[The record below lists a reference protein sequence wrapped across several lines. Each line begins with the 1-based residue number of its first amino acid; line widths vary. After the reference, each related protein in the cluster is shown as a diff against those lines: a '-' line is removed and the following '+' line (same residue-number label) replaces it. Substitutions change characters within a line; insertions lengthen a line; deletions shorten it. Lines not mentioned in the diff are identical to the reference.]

1 MVSRQQYYLDTGTD
15 ILTTGADITRFVIRE
30 MAKEGIT
37 QFRPREVTNRIK
49 NIPNLNREYNEK
61 NTVANMHYLCVN
73 SKSADS
79 YPSSTRDF
87 LYWVKRGIFEI
98 YSPEKHDGATRQDDS
113 LPNDLADID
122 RLKREKQIDETMAA
136 VLICARK
143 GQGRFRNDVSAW
155 CPVCPISGVD
165 NKRLLIASHIKP
177 WSKSSNEE
185 RLDGYNGFMFAPH
198 IDWLFDRGFISF
210 DEEGKI
216 LISPQ
221 LDDKN
226 WQALN
231 ISPDIQLKKLPE
243 KTKEYIQHHRE
254 NVYLHD

>member
-1 MVSRQQYYLDTGTD
+1 MAERPSEMCAVRPP
-15 ILTTGADITRFVIRE
+15 ILQTLPA
-30 MAKEGIT
+30 
-37 QFRPREVTNRIK
+37 P
-49 NIPNLNREYNEK
+49 
-61 NTVANMHYLCVN
+61 
-73 SKSADS
+73 
-79 YPSSTRDF
+79 
-87 LYWVKRGIFEI
+87 
-98 YSPEKHDGATRQDDS
+98 S
-113 LPNDLADID
+113 LPNLPAKLLHNQKTIKYPHCISID

-243 KTKEYIQHHRE
+243 KTKEYLQHHRE
-254 NVYLHD
+254 NVYMHD